1 MAKKRRNQYQFRPD
15 PTGTSLIKKIHLTR
29 KQWLSLLKWSLL
41 SAVVLLA
48 LVIQDVIMSQFRFS
62 GATTDLAVCAILL
75 IGLYE
80 GIEEGGLFAL
90 LASLC
95 YCLSGSA
102 PGPYCIGLMTF
113 LGVIAAVLRQV
124 WWRRGLRSTVIC
136 AGCAL
141 ILYEIAIFV
150 IALVS
155 GLAPWSRVGIFL
167 LTALYSCA
175 IMVPLYPLACKIGK
189 IGGEPWKE

>member
-1 MAKKRRNQYQFRPD
+1 MARKKYDFRPD
-15 PTGTSLIKKIHLTR
+15 ANHNRFKGLHMTR
-29 KQWLSLLKWSLL
+29 LQRLNILKWLL
-41 SAVVLLA
+41 YAVLCIFLL
-48 LVIQDVIMSQFRFS
+48 VVQDVIMSRVRIF
-62 GATTDLAVCAILL
+62 GVPTDLPATAILL
-75 IGLYE
+75 ITVLVGSNH
-80 GIEEGGLFAL
+80 GSVFV
-90 LASLC
+90 LAASTF
-95 YCLSGSA
+95 YWFSGSA

>member
-1 MAKKRRNQYQFRPD
+1 MARKKYDFRPD
-15 PTGTSLIKKIHLTR
+15 ANHNRFKGLHMTR
-29 KQWLSLLKWSLL
+29 LQRLNILKWLL
-41 SAVVLLA
+41 YAVLCIFLL
-48 LVIQDVIMSQFRFS
+48 VVQDVIMSRVRIF
-62 GATTDLAVCAILL
+62 GAPTDLPAAAILL
-75 IGLYE
+75 ITVLVGSNH
-80 GIEEGGLFAL
+80 GSVFV
-90 LASLC
+90 LAASTF
-95 YCLSGSA
+95 YWFSGSA

>member
-1 MAKKRRNQYQFRPD
+1 MARKKYDFRPD
-15 PTGTSLIKKIHLTR
+15 ANHNRFKGLHMTR
-29 KQWLSLLKWSLL
+29 LQRLNILKWLL
-41 SAVVLLA
+41 YAVLCIFLL
-48 LVIQDVIMSQFRFS
+48 VVQDVIMSRVRIF
-62 GATTDLAVCAILL
+62 GAPTDLPAAVILL
-75 IGLYE
+75 ITVLVGSNH
-80 GIEEGGLFAL
+80 GSVFV
-90 LASLC
+90 LAASTF
-95 YCLSGSA
+95 YWFSGSA

-155 GLAPWSRVGIFL
+155 GLAPWSRVVIFL

>member
-1 MAKKRRNQYQFRPD
+1 MARKKYDFRPD
-15 PTGTSLIKKIHLTR
+15 ASNNRFKGLHMTR
-29 KQWLSLLKWSLL
+29 LQRLNILKWLL
-41 SAVVLLA
+41 FALLGIFL
-48 LVIQDVIMSQFRFS
+48 LVIQDVIMSRVRIF
-62 GATTDLAVCAILL
+62 GASTDLPAAFILL
-75 IGLYE
+75 ITVLVGSNHGSVFVL
-80 GIEEGGLFAL
+80 A
-90 LASLC
+90 ASLF
-95 YCLSGSA
+95 YWFSGSA

-113 LGVIAAVLRQV
+113 LGIIAAMLRQI

-150 IALVS
+150 IALLS
-155 GLAPWSRVGIFL
+155 GLAPWTRVGVFL
-167 LTALYSCA
+167 LSALYSCA

>member
-1 MAKKRRNQYQFRPD
+1 MARKKYDFRPD
-15 PTGTSLIKKIHLTR
+15 ANHNRFKGLHMTR
-29 KQWLSLLKWSLL
+29 LQRLNILKWLL
-41 SAVVLLA
+41 YAVLCIFLL
-48 LVIQDVIMSQFRFS
+48 VVQDVIMSRVRIF
-62 GATTDLAVCAILL
+62 GAPTDLPAAAILL
-75 IGLYE
+75 IAVLVGSNH
-80 GIEEGGLFAL
+80 GSVFV
-90 LASLC
+90 LAASTF
-95 YCLSGSA
+95 YWFSGSA